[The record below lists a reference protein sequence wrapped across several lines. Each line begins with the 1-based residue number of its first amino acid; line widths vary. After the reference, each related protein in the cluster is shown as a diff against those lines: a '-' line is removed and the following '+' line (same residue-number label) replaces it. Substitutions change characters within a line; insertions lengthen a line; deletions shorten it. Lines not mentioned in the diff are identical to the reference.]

1 MRKCAFATRKL
12 CFAYQGP
19 PCLVRA
25 RLLAEEGATAEIQRA
40 YSIQENHPGTRV
52 GGIQE
57 NDMSLH
63 KDLID
68 RDRKVTFH
76 ASTHLKDYAHGE
88 AAGRV
93 ITGGK
98 GINIVDKDGREF
110 IDAFAGLYCVNI
122 GYGRTEV
129 AEAIYQQALE
139 LSYYHTYVGHANEPQ
154 IALSEKIL
162 ELAGPGMSK
171 VYYGMSGSDANETQL
186 KLVRY
191 YNNVLGRPQKKKVIS
206 RMRGYHGSGIA
217 SGSLTGLRAFH
228 DQFDLPIETIR
239 HTEAPYYYHRGPEQE
254 GMSEREFSRYCAE
267 QLEAMILAEG
277 PETVAAFIGEPVL
290 GTGGIV
296 PPPEGYWAAIQEVLA
311 KYDVLLI
318 ADEVVC
324 GFGRIGA
331 DFGSHHYGIKPDLIT
346 VAKGLTSAY
355 QPLSAVIVGER
366 VWDVLEKG
374 TCEHGPIGHGWT
386 YSGHALGCAAGLAN
400 LAIIEQ
406 EGLTRNAAE
415 TGAYLQQQLRTAFA
429 DHPIVG
435 EVRGVGMLAALEFV
449 PDPAR
454 REPFDPKIKV
464 GPRIAAAALDE
475 NLIARA
481 MPQGDILGFAP
492 PLIATRD
499 EVDDIVARTCRAVDR
514 VTNELT
520 RAGTLTA

>member
-1 MRKCAFATRKL
+1 
-12 CFAYQGP
+12 
-19 PCLVRA
+19 
-25 RLLAEEGATAEIQRA
+25 
-40 YSIQENHPGTRV
+40 
-52 GGIQE
+52 
-57 NDMSLH
+57 MSQQH
-63 KDLID
+63 QDLID

-76 ASTHLKDYAHGE
+76 ASSHLRDFANGD
-88 AAGRV
+88 APGRV

-98 GINIVDKDGREF
+98 GIHIRDKDGREF

-139 LSYYHTYVGHANEPQ
+139 LSYYHTYVGHSNEPQ
-154 IALSEKIL
+154 IALSEKII

-171 VYYGMSGSDANETQL
+171 VYYGLGGSDANETQL
-186 KLVRY
+186 KIVRY

-206 RMRGYHGSGIA
+206 RMRGYHGSGLA
-217 SGSLTGLRAFH
+217 TGSLTGLKAFH
-228 DQFDLPIETIR
+228 DQFDLPMAGIL
-239 HTEAPYYYHRGPEQE
+239 HTEAPYYYHRAAAQE
-254 GMSEREFSRYCAE
+254 GMTEREFSAHCARR
-267 QLEAMILAEG
+267 LEEMILAEG

-296 PPPEGYWAAIQEVLA
+296 PPPEGYWEAIQAVLA

-331 DFGSHHYGIKPDLIT
+331 DFGSHFYGIKPDLIT

-355 QPLSAVIVGER
+355 QPLSGVIVGDR
-366 VWDVLEKG
+366 VWAVLEQG
-374 TCEHGPIGHGWT
+374 TGQYGPIGHGWT
-386 YSGHALGCAAGLAN
+386 YSGHALGCAAALAN
-400 LAIIEQ
+400 LAIIER
-406 EGLTRNAAE
+406 EGLTANAAE
-415 TGAYLQQQLRTAFA
+415 TGGYLQQAMATAFG

-435 EVRGVGMLAALEFV
+435 NARGVGMLAALEFSV
-449 PDPAR
+449 NPEQREHFDPAL
-454 REPFDPKIKV
+454 KV

-492 PLIATRD
+492 PLITTRD
-499 EVDDIVARTCRAVDR
+499 EIDEIVARTRHAVDK
-514 VTNELT
+514 VTDELVREGAVQAV
-520 RAGTLTA
+520 RA